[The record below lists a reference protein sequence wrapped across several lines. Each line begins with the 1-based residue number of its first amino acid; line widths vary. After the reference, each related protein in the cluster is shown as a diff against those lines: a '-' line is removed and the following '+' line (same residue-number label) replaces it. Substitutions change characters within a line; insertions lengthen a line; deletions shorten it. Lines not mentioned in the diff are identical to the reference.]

1 MFVNYFRNRLKK
13 ALITK
18 TKEIKLE
25 FFLLLH
31 LRKNLIIVLSILTA
45 KVYATIF
52 EYLYIF
58 YFDYGN
64 LRFNGITKGVL
75 FQINY
80 YIQFA

>member
-1 MFVNYFRNRLKK
+1 MFVNYFRNKLKK
-13 ALITK
+13 A

-31 LRKNLIIVLSILTA
+31 LRKNLIIVLSIMTA